1 MYAQPTV
8 IIKTVL
14 NRVQLMYCWC
24 MDVCLFDWVA
34 LHKVR
39 PVKKRPTTAYYSEF
53 KMFKMYNFV
62 FETEDI
68 LGL

>member
-1 MYAQPTV
+1 
-8 IIKTVL
+8 
-14 NRVQLMYCWC
+14 MYCWC